1 MAKKESKTENK
12 VKKHFFKDF
21 KAELKKVIWPTPKQ
35 LVNNTVAVVT
45 IVLITAAIVFVLDV
59 VFDMG
64 NKYGISR
71 LQNVV
76 NEQFNPA
83 ENNTTDNTT
92 AEDNTTSDEGANNTE
107 NNTETDGNSEGND
120 FFMPTN
126 QKSNVLFT
134 CQTKVALIPV
144 YTCKTYVFNTWNS
157 GIATGALGTRTE
169 VKVLLAASGS
179 GLTAKL
185 CFATTDS
192 NGGRCNWRAI

>member
-45 IVLITAAIVFVLDV
+45 IVLITAAIVFVLDI

-71 LQNVV
+71 LQNAV
-76 NEQFNPA
+76 NEQFNPV

-107 NNTETDGNSEGND
+107 NNTETDGNSEE
-120 FFMPTN
+120 
-126 QKSNVLFT
+126 
-134 CQTKVALIPV
+134 
-144 YTCKTYVFNTWNS
+144 NT
-157 GIATGALGTRTE
+157 TTE
-169 VKVLLAASGS
+169 NNETPAENAE
-179 GLTAKL
+179 
-185 CFATTDS
+185 
-192 NGGRCNWRAI
+192 